1 MGRTPT
7 YRSAAL
13 VVDQLMDERVPLVTV
28 EELRKVVSLLLVW
41 GSDDEDLALE
51 ADRVAHELALR
62 LPGGE

>member
-13 VVDQLMDERVPLVTV
+13 VVDHGMDERVPLVTV

-41 GSDDEDLALE
+41 GSDDEDLAVE
-51 ADRVAHELALR
+51 VDRVAHELALR
-62 LPGGE
+62 LPAD